1 MLSFLFLHPWPTHVK
16 AASSYGIMNA
26 SQSKANQKSNTC
38 TLVKEQ
44 NQSKNSVPDYLLSL
58 LLQK

>member
-44 NQSKNSVPDYLLSL
+44 NQSKNSVPD
-58 LLQK
+58 